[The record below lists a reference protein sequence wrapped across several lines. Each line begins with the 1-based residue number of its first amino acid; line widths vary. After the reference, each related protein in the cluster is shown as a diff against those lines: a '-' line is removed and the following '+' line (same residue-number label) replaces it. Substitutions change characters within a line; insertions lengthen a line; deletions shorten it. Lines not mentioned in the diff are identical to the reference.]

1 MNYFDRV
8 RTRLPANFEGNGGN
22 AIEPRDRALF
32 FRAIFHAA
40 NIPNF
45 HWSAID
51 VGDHQLLHLARIGV
65 ASEGAQNQFALSRL
79 DISARNICVL
89 TLQSVAHL
97 SNRNLVS
104 GQPFGV
110 DPNIDR
116 AIETAHNVDFA
127 NSAGAF
133 DLNPNN
139 FVRIF
144 G

>member
-40 NIPNF
+40 NIANF

-51 VGDHQLLHLARIGV
+51 VGDHQL
-65 ASEGAQNQFALSRL
+65 SRL
-79 DISARNICVL
+79 DISARNIRVL

-97 SNRNLVS
+97 SNRNLVG

-116 AIETAHNVDFA
+116 AIETVHNVDFA

-133 DLNPNN
+133 DLNPN
-139 FVRIF
+139 
-144 G
+144 